1 MLGRQRAAQGRDRR
15 SSPLSAGRSARAAGA
30 SEPTAGGERERER
43 ETTTATTPAADA
55 RRPPPA
61 ASATVRARARDRPL
75 PPAPASGSMT
85 LTHAYDSRRGFPRP
99 TPSRHGVASRGRLA
113 HAVRLLRA
121 RPRQE
126 PHTNNDPLHIAAQ
139 DGRDA
144 IVRALLDAGA
154 DKDLAK
160 NDGCTPLIGA
170 AAFGHSAVARMLL
183 DAGADNTKA
192 IPRQDGARLGDD
204 GTPHEIPAA
213 IDLQTPNLPSRRTR
227 AHPVKITLAYVR
239 GAIRGVVIVGAP
251 LLSDRRG
258 RRSPTCR
265 GCS

>member
-1 MLGRQRAAQGRDRR
+1 
-15 SSPLSAGRSARAAGA
+15 
-30 SEPTAGGERERER
+30 
-43 ETTTATTPAADA
+43 
-55 RRPPPA
+55 
-61 ASATVRARARDRPL
+61 
-75 PPAPASGSMT
+75 MT

-126 PHTNNDPLHIAAQ
+126 PHTNNDDVIPLHIAAQ

-160 NDGCTPLIGA
+160 NDGCTLLIGA

-204 GTPHEIPAA
+204 GTHEIPAA
-213 IDLQTPNLPSRRTR
+213 IDRSSTAQPPKPAYARPPGQNYVGLRTGCYTGGGYRRR
-227 AHPVKITLAYVR
+227 ATAQ
-239 GAIRGVVIVGAP
+239 
-251 LLSDRRG
+251 
-258 RRSPTCR
+258 
-265 GCS
+265 